1 MNRMYKLVCIDM
13 DGTLLN
19 KHHEVSEE
27 NKRALKEATDLGVNI
42 AISTGRIFASA
53 RIYAKITGIKAPLIC
68 SNGSYIRGKDTDE
81 VIFKSILSGEA
92 LDKIYEII
100 KKHNFLAYFDTPY
113 GIISDTKI
121 PEDDSHSIMNEWA
134 DKEEQ
139 IQFYEVEDFRDA
151 FKEYASDILKLIIIE
166 YENSTKIKDAKE
178 DIDKLSDYVDIVYSW
193 GGCAELMAKGTSKGN
208 AVKILAKRL
217 GIKKEEIMCIGDS
230 GNDLSMLNE
239 AGLAVVMDNAPK
251 EIKRYANYITESNE
265 NSGVAKA
272 INKFILKK

>member
-27 NKRALKEATDLGVNI
+27 NKMALKEATDLGVNI

-81 VIFKSILSGEA
+81 VIFKSILNREA

-121 PEDDSHSIMNEWA
+121 PEDDSHRIMNEWA
-134 DKEEQ
+134 DKEEK

-166 YENSTKIKDAKE
+166 DENSTKIKDAKE
-178 DIDKLSDYVDIVYSW
+178 DIDKLSGYVDIVYSW

-230 GNDLSMLNE
+230 GNDLSMLKE

-251 EIKRYANYITESNE
+251 EIKRYANYITETNE

>member
-1 MNRMYKLVCIDM
+1 MYKLVCIDM

-19 KHHEVSEE
+19 KNHEVSEE

-42 AISTGRIFASA
+42 AISTGRVFASA

-81 VIFKSILSGEA
+81 VIFKSVLNREA
-92 LDKIYEII
+92 LDKMYEVI

-121 PEDDSHSIMNEWA
+121 PDDDSHRIMNKWVDE
-134 DKEEQ
+134 DEQ
-139 IQFYEVEDFRDA
+139 IQFYEVEDFREA
-151 FKEYASDILKLIIIE
+151 FNEYASDILKLIIIE
-166 YENSTKIKDAKE
+166 DKNSTKIKDAKE

-208 AVKILAKRL
+208 AVKMLAKRL

-230 GNDLSMLNE
+230 GNDLSMIKE
-239 AGLAVVMDNAPK
+239 SGLAVVMDNAPK
-251 EIKRYANYITESNE
+251 EIKKYANYITETNE

-272 INKFILKK
+272 IDKFILKK